1 MFSSHVILDFR
12 VEDYPSLKRE
22 TEVSLF
28 CHNQNSDFF
37 GNWIGTNWF
46 LNVWENLPVWYSKC
60 WLNLIPMCGYCVCS
74 VMSDSLWPHGL
85 QPARLLHPW
94 DFLGKN
100 MGVDCY
106 FLLQGIFLTQG
117 LNPGLPHCRQI
128 FSPFEPRRKLQNF
141 KYKWH
146 FKNCD
151 SQINFKLT
159 WYCSFLRHI
168 RLFVTPWTAA
178 QQASLSFT
186 ISCSL
191 LKLMFVE

>member
-117 LNPGLPHCRQI
+117 LNPGLPHCRQTLYYLSHRGSIFTIYFGLPSFLHLRAKKI
-128 FSPFEPRRKLQNF
+128 FSLNF
-141 KYKWH
+141 LK
-146 FKNCD
+146 F
-151 SQINFKLT
+151 
-159 WYCSFLRHI
+159 FLKKV
-168 RLFVTPWTAA
+168 F
-178 QQASLSFT
+178 
-186 ISCSL
+186 L
-191 LKLMFVE
+191 LLVW

>member
-1 MFSSHVILDFR
+1 MAKLTIS
-12 VEDYPSLKRE
+12 
-22 TEVSLF
+22 
-28 CHNQNSDFF
+28 SDFGSQENKVCHCF
-37 GNWIGTNWF
+37 HHFPICLQLSDGIQFRDLCHFYFCGCLVTELCLTLCDTMDSSAPGSSVHGNS
-46 LNVWENLPVWYSKC
+46 P
-60 WLNLIPMCGYCVCS
+60 
-74 VMSDSLWPHGL
+74 
-85 QPARLLHPW
+85 
-94 DFLGKN
+94 GKN
-100 MGVDCY
+100 TRVVCHAI
-106 FLLQGIFLTQG
+106 LQGMFLILH